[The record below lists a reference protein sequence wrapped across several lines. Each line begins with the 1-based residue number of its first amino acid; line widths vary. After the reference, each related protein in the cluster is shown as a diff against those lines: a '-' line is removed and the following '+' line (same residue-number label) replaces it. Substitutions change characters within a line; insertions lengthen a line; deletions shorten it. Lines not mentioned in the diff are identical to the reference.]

1 MEGDAMRR
9 TASILGSLLA
19 LTAACASSTASSGT
33 AAKSQ
38 SSGTTVT
45 ADKTPH
51 EESKLICEMERPV
64 GSNIP
69 KRVCRSQAQ
78 IDKERAQAQD
88 QMREA
93 TRPGPKNLQ

>member
-1 MEGDAMRR
+1 MRR

-33 AAKSQ
+33 PAAKSQ
-38 SSGTTVT
+38 SSGAAVT
-45 ADKTPH
+45 ADKTSH
-51 EESKLICEMERPV
+51 EDSKLICEMERPV

-69 KRVCRSQAQ
+69 KRVCRTQAQ
-78 IDKERAQAQD
+78 IDKERAEAQD

-93 TRPGPKNLQ
+93 SRPGPKNIQ

>member
-1 MEGDAMRR
+1 MRR

-33 AAKSQ
+33 AAMKSQ
-38 SSGTTVT
+38 SSGTAVT

-69 KRVCRSQAQ
+69 KRVCRTQAQ
-78 IDKERAQAQD
+78 IDKERADAQD
-88 QMREA
+88 RMRDA
-93 TRPGPKNLQ
+93 TRPGPKKME